1 MSESTCWTVIR
12 GAAEGRSSDREEF
25 ARRYLP
31 VVRAYL
37 GARWRG
43 TPLAQQVEDGV
54 QEVFLD
60 CFKRDGALGRVD
72 PARPFRA
79 FLFGV
84 ARNVALRVEERRARG
99 RERPAESGAD
109 FPADD
114 PGLSAVFDRAWA
126 LTLLEEAV
134 ARHRAAGDG
143 RRAELLRLRFEEDLP
158 VREIAAR
165 WREDPARVHK
175 EYARAREEFKRALL
189 EVVAFHHPG
198 PPGEVERECE
208 RLLDLF
214 A

>member
-1 MSESTCWTVIR
+1 MIR

-25 ARRYLP
+25 ARRYVP

-43 TPLAQQVEDGV
+43 TQLAQQVEDGV

-60 CFKRDGALGRVD
+60 CFKEEGALRRVD

-84 ARNVALRVEERRARG
+84 VRNVALRVEERQARR
-99 RERPAESGAD
+99 REQPAESGAD
-109 FPADD
+109 FPAAD
-114 PGLSAVFDRAWA
+114 PGLSEVFDRAWA
-126 LTLLEEAV
+126 LALLEEAV
-134 ARHRAAGDG
+134 ARHRTTGDG
-143 RRAELLRLRFEEDLP
+143 RRVELLRLRFEEDLP

-165 WREDPARVHK
+165 WGEDPARVHK

-189 EVVAFHHPG
+189 DVVAFHHPG
-198 PPGEVERECE
+198 SPGEVERECE